1 MAMYG
6 VDVSYHNRGLSLSG
20 TGAAFAIIKATD
32 GTRFVDRACD
42 PFVQQCKSSGILW
55 GFYHFANGLHKSSM
69 RSQADYFVDNCEAY
83 FGEGI
88 PCLDWEDSLEIYG
101 GAVVK
106 YGPGAAKEWL
116 DRVHERTGVRPMI
129 YMNASVA
136 SSYDWSE
143 VARDYALWGAGYP
156 TGSTYDRPGTGWYGW
171 GAWGFPAIHQ
181 YSDADGLDRDK
192 AYLDGDGWARLVAG
206 GKADMTQDEHDM
218 LQVVYDVLHKYMGF
232 QYRATG
238 ADGGPEGDDPVD
250 MHQMIKDTWMGLPKL
265 LAMEAAQSEAIKALA
280 QMQGV
285 DPEAV
290 AKAVS
295 DAVETKLKTIRL
307 EVTTAQEATAAS
319 GPDVAAEKTEA
330 ATA

>member
-6 VDVSYHNRGLSLSG
+6 VDVSYHNRGLSLAG
-20 TGAAFAIIKATD
+20 TGAAFVIVKATD
-32 GTRFVDRACD
+32 GTRFVDRCCD
-42 PFVQQCKSSGILW
+42 PFVQEAKRLGLMW

-69 RSQADYFVDNCEAY
+69 RAQADYFLDNCANY
-83 FGEGI
+83 FGEGV
-88 PCLDWEDSLEIYG
+88 PCLDWEDSDEKYG

-116 DRVHERTGVRPMI
+116 DRVYERTGVRPMI

-143 VARDYALWGAGYP
+143 VARDYVLWGAGYP

-181 YSDADGLDRDK
+181 YSSAGGLDRNK
-192 AYLDGDGWARLVAG
+192 AYIDGGGWARLVAG
-206 GKADMTQDEHDM
+206 GKADMTDEQAQM
-218 LQVVYDVLHKYMGF
+218 LKDIWDIVHKYMGW
-232 QYRATG
+232 QYKKVD
-238 ADGGPEGDDPVD
+238 DGDGVSDPVD
-250 MHQMIKDTWMGLPKL
+250 MHQMMVDNWEAIPKL
-265 LAMEAAQSEAIKALA
+265 LATEAAQTEAIKALA
-280 QMQGV
+280 KMRGA

-295 DAVETKLKTIRL
+295 DAVAAKLRTIRL
-307 EVTTAQEATAAS
+307 DVTTSE
-319 GPDVAAEKTEA
+319 
-330 ATA
+330 

>member
-6 VDVSYHNRGLSLSG
+6 VDVSAHNRGLSLAG
-20 TGAAFAIIKATD
+20 TGASFVIVKATD
-32 GTRFVDRACD
+32 GTRFVDRCCD
-42 PFVQQCKSSGILW
+42 PFVQEAKRLGLMW

-69 RSQADYFVDNCEAY
+69 RAQADYFVDTCANY
-83 FGEGI
+83 FGEGV
-88 PCLDWEDSLEIYG
+88 PCLDWEDSDERYG

-106 YGPGAAKEWL
+106 YGPGAAREWL
-116 DRVHERTGVRPMI
+116 DRVYERTGVRPMV
-129 YMNASVA
+129 YMSASVA
-136 SSYDWSE
+136 ASYDWSE

-206 GKADMTQDEHDM
+206 GKEDMTDEQAQM
-218 LQVVYDVLHKYMGF
+218 LKAIYDVLVPYMGW
-232 QYRATG
+232 QYKKVD
-238 ADGGPEGDDPVD
+238 DGDGVSDPVD
-250 MHQMIKDTWMGLPKL
+250 MRQMQVDVWNAIPKL
-265 LAMEAAQSEAIKALA
+265 LATEAAQTEAIKALA
-280 QMQGV
+280 KMQGA